1 MKNDQLYFCVLFK
14 LLHFTEVLHLNIT
27 GKFIQYSHLG
37 ELKITNQA
45 LLEKKVGWKR
55 GGWM

>member
-45 LLEKKVGWKR
+45 LLEKKVG
-55 GGWM
+55 